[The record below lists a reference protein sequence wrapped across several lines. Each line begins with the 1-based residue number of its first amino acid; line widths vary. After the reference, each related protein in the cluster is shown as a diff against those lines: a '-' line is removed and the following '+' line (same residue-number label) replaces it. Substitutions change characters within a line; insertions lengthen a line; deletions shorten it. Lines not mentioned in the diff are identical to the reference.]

1 LLNLFRILKRTIME
15 KINRRSFIQT
25 SAVGLASLAT
35 LTAAGFASQGFA
47 PVTATVDKVKLGK
60 TGLTVSRVALGTGS
74 IGGNH
79 QSNQTRLGL
88 SKFVQLAHHAYDRGV
103 HFFDTADTY
112 GSYPFIREVFK
123 EIPRE
128 KVTLLG
134 KMWTYNDVSSAEP
147 VDKALDRF
155 RFETGSDYFD
165 IMLLH
170 CMMNGKWPEEKKR
183 YIDYFS
189 ESKQKG
195 IIKAV
200 GVSCHNFEALKVAA
214 DEPWVDVILA
224 RINPFQS
231 HMDGS
236 PAEINAILEKAR
248 KNGKGIIGMKIFG
261 NGDKIL
267 ENEREESITF
277 ALKKSNIHC
286 MTLGMESI
294 AQVDDAVDRV
304 MRIAKS

>member
-1 LLNLFRILKRTIME
+1 
-15 KINRRSFIQT
+15 
-25 SAVGLASLAT
+25 
-35 LTAAGFASQGFA
+35 
-47 PVTATVDKVKLGK
+47 
-60 TGLTVSRVALGTGS
+60 
-74 IGGNH
+74 
-79 QSNQTRLGL
+79 
-88 SKFVQLAHHAYDRGV
+88 
-103 HFFDTADTY
+103 
-112 GSYPFIREVFK
+112 
-123 EIPRE
+123 
-128 KVTLLG
+128 
-134 KMWTYNDVSSAEP
+134 MWTENNPAKAEP

-155 RFETGSDYFD
+155 RSETGSDYFD

-170 CMMNGKWPEEKKR
+170 CMLNGKWPEEKKR

-189 ESKQKG
+189 KAKQDG

-214 DEPWVDVILA
+214 DDPWVDVILA
-224 RINPFQS
+224 RINPFRA

-236 PAEINAILEKAR
+236 PAEINAVLERAR
-248 KNGKGIIGMKIFG
+248 YNGKGIVGMKIFG
-261 NGDKIL
+261 NGDRVL
-267 ENEREESITF
+267 DNEREESITY

>member
-1 LLNLFRILKRTIME
+1 ME
-15 KINRRSFIQT
+15 KINRRRFLYSGALSLT
-25 SAVGLASLAT
+25 GLSALS
-35 LTAAGFASQGFA
+35 AAGILNQGFA
-47 PVTATVDKVKLGK
+47 PVNATIDQVKLGI

-88 SKFVQLAHHAYDRGV
+88 PNFVQMARHAYDRGIN
-103 HFFDTADTY
+103 FFDTADTY
-112 GSYPFIREVFK
+112 GSYPFIKEVLK
-123 EIPRE
+123 DLPRE

-134 KMWTYNDVSSAEP
+134 KMWTYKDPATSEP

-155 RFETGSDYFD
+155 RRETGSDYFD

-170 CMMNGKWPEEKKR
+170 CMTDGNWKEEKKR

-189 ESKQKG
+189 RAKQKG

-200 GVSCHNFEALKVAA
+200 GLSCHNYEALKVAV
-214 DEPWVDVILA
+214 DDPWVDVILA
-224 RINPFQS
+224 RINPFQV
-231 HMDGS
+231 HMDGT
-236 PAEINAILEKAR
+236 PAQINELLNRAR
-248 KNGKGIIGMKIFG
+248 LNGKGIVGMKIFG
-261 NGDKIL
+261 NGDKIK
-267 ENEREESITF
+267 ENEREESINF
-277 ALKKSNIHC
+277 ALKNTGIHC

-304 MRIAKS
+304 IRILKS

>member
-1 LLNLFRILKRTIME
+1 MHTG
-15 KINRRSFIQT
+15 
-25 SAVGLASLAT
+25 AVGLAGFAALSAT
-35 LTAAGFASQGFA
+35 GLASQGFTPA
-47 PVTATVDKVKLGK
+47 AYTIDKVKLGK

-79 QSNQTRLGL
+79 QSNQTRLGM
-88 SKFVQLAHHAYDRGV
+88 SKFMQLAHHAYERGI
-103 HFFDTADTY
+103 HFFDTADSY
-112 GSYPFIREVFK
+112 GSYPFVREVFK
-123 EIPRE
+123 EVPRE
-128 KVTLLG
+128 KITLLG
-134 KMWTYNDVSSAEP
+134 KMWTFNDAANAEP

-155 RFETGSDYFD
+155 RVETGSDYFD

-170 CMMNGKWPEEKKR
+170 CMMDGKWQVEKKR
-183 YIDYFS
+183 YTDYFS
-189 ESKQKG
+189 EAKQKG

-200 GVSCHNFEALKVAA
+200 GVSCHNIDALRVAA
-214 DEPWVDVILA
+214 ADPWVDIILS

-231 HMDGS
+231 HMDGT
-236 PAEINAILEKAR
+236 PDEINAILLRAKN
-248 KNGKGIIGMKIFG
+248 NGKGIIGMKIFG

-277 ALKKSNIHC
+277 ALKKTNIHC

-304 MRIAKS
+304 MRIARS

>member
-1 LLNLFRILKRTIME
+1 ME
-15 KINRRSFIQT
+15 KINRRSFIYT
-25 SAVGLASLAT
+25 SAVGLTGYAT
-35 LTAAGFASQGFA
+35 LSAAGMISQGFA
-47 PVTATVDKVKLGK
+47 PATATIDKIKLGN

-79 QSNQTRLGL
+79 QSNQTRLGM
-88 SKFVQLAHHAYDRGV
+88 SKFVQMAHHAYDRGI
-103 HFFDTADTY
+103 HFFDTADSY
-112 GSYPFIREVFK
+112 GSYPFVREVFK
-123 EIPRE
+123 EVPRD

-134 KMWTYNDVSSAEP
+134 KMWTTNDPAKAEP

-155 RFETGSDYFD
+155 RTETGSDYFD

-170 CMMNGKWPEEKKR
+170 CMTDGKWQEEKKR

-189 ESKQKG
+189 KAKQDG

-214 DEPWVDVILA
+214 DDPWVDVILA
-224 RINPFQS
+224 RINPFQA
-231 HMDGS
+231 HMDGT
-236 PAEINAILEKAR
+236 PAEINALIERAR

-261 NGDKIL
+261 NGDRVL
-267 ENEREESITF
+267 EKEREESITF
-277 ALKKSNIHC
+277 ALKKSSIHC
-286 MTLGMESI
+286 MTLGMESV

-304 MRIAKS
+304 MRIVKS

>member
-1 LLNLFRILKRTIME
+1 MDQ
-15 KINRRSFIQT
+15 INRRRFIQ
-25 SAVGLASLAT
+25 SGAASLAG
-35 LTAAGFASQGFA
+35 LAALSTVGFAAEGFLPA
-47 PVTATVDKVKLGK
+47 NAKVDQVKLGN

-74 IGGNH
+74 IGGPH
-79 QSNQTRLGL
+79 ASNQTRLGL
-88 SKFVQLAHHAYDRGV
+88 PTFVKMAHHAYDRGIR
-103 HFFDTADTY
+103 FFDTADTY
-112 GSYPFIREVFK
+112 GSYPFVREVFK
-123 EIPRE
+123 EVPRE

-134 KMWTYNDVSSAEP
+134 KMWTYNDAAKSEP

-155 RFETGSDYFD
+155 RTETGSDYFD

-170 CMMNGKWPEEKKR
+170 CMTNGNWQEEKKR

-189 ESKQKG
+189 LAKQKG
-195 IIKAV
+195 IIKSV
-200 GVSCHNFEALKVAA
+200 GLSCHNYDALKLAV
-214 DEPWVDVILA
+214 DDPWVDVILA

-231 HMDGS
+231 HMDGT
-236 PAEINAILEKAR
+236 PDQINALLDRAKA
-248 KNGKGIIGMKIFG
+248 NGKGIIGMKIFG

-267 ENEREESITF
+267 EKEREESITF
-277 ALKKSNIHC
+277 ALKKTSVHC

>member
-1 LLNLFRILKRTIME
+1 ME
-15 KINRRSFIQT
+15 KINRRKFIAT
-25 SAVGLASLAT
+25 GAVGLT
-35 LTAAGFASQGFA
+35 GFAALAATGMAGMGFSPA
-47 PVTATVDKVKLGK
+47 NAIVDKVKLGNS
-60 TGLTVSRVALGTGS
+60 GLTISRVAMGTGS

-88 SKFVQLAHHAYDRGV
+88 SNFVKMAHHAYDRGI

-112 GSYPFIREVFK
+112 GSYPFIKEVFK
-123 EIPRE
+123 EVPRD

-134 KMWTYNDVSSAEP
+134 KMWTYNDAATSEP

-155 RFETGSDYFD
+155 RMESGSDYFD

-170 CMMNGKWPEEKKR
+170 CMTNGNWKEEKKR
-183 YIDYFS
+183 YIEYFS
-189 ESKQKG
+189 VAKQKG

-200 GVSCHNFEALKVAA
+200 GLSCHNYEALKMAA
-214 DEPWVDVILA
+214 EDPWVDVILA

-231 HMDGS
+231 HMDGT
-236 PAEINAILEKAR
+236 PEQINAILDLAR
-248 KNGKGIIGMKIFG
+248 ANGKGIVGMKIFG
-261 NGDKIL
+261 NGDKIK

-277 ALKKSNIHC
+277 AVKKTSIHA

-304 MRIAKS
+304 MRIVKLS

>member
-1 LLNLFRILKRTIME
+1 MPIFKRTIME
-15 KINRRSFIQT
+15 KINRRSFIHT
-25 SAVGLASLAT
+25 SAAGLAGLASLAAT
-35 LTAAGFASQGFA
+35 GFVNQGFTPA
-47 PVTATVDKVKLGK
+47 TATVDKVKLGN
-60 TGLTVSRVALGTGS
+60 TGLTVSRVAMGTGS

-79 QSNQTRLGL
+79 QSNQTRLGM
-88 SKFVQLAHHAYDRGV
+88 SKFIQMAHHAYDRGI
-103 HFFDTADTY
+103 HFFDTADSY

-123 EIPRE
+123 EVPRE

-134 KMWTYNDVSSAEP
+134 KMWTENDPAKAEP

-155 RFETGSDYFD
+155 RSETGSDYFD

-170 CMMNGKWPEEKKR
+170 CMVNGKWQEEKKR

-189 ESKQKG
+189 EAKQKG

-214 DEPWVDVILA
+214 DDPWVDVILA
-224 RINPFQS
+224 RINPFQA
-231 HMDGS
+231 HMDGT
-236 PAEINAILEKAR
+236 PAEINAVIERAR
-248 KNGKGIIGMKIFG
+248 NNGKGVIGMKIFG
-261 NGDKIL
+261 NGDRIL

-277 ALKKSNIHC
+277 ALKKSSIHC

-294 AQVDDAVDRV
+294 VQVDDAVDRV
-304 MRIAKS
+304 MRILKS

>member
-1 LLNLFRILKRTIME
+1 ME
-15 KINRRSFIQT
+15 KINRRCFIQT
-25 SAVGLASLAT
+25 SAVGLAGLAT
-35 LTAAGFASQGFA
+35 LTAAGLSNQGFSPA
-47 PVTATVDKVKLGK
+47 TATVDEVKLGK
-60 TGLTVSRVALGTGS
+60 TGLHVSRVALGTGS

-79 QSNQTRLGL
+79 QSNQTRLGM
-88 SKFVQLAHHAYDRGV
+88 SKFVQMAHHAYDRGIR
-103 HFFDTADTY
+103 FFDTADTY
-112 GSYPFIREVFK
+112 GSYPFVREVFK

-134 KMWTYNDVSSAEP
+134 KMWTYKDASAAEP

-155 RFETGSDYFD
+155 RAETGSDYFD

-189 ESKQKG
+189 EAKQKG

-214 DEPWVDVILA
+214 DDPWVDVILA

-231 HMDGS
+231 HMDGT
-236 PAEINAILEKAR
+236 PDQINALLETAR

-261 NGDKIL
+261 NGDKVL

>member
-1 LLNLFRILKRTIME
+1 ME
-15 KINRRSFIQT
+15 RINRRKFIYN
-25 SAVGLASLAT
+25 SSVGLAGYAA
-35 LTAAGFASQGFA
+35 LTATGLAGQGFT
-47 PVTATVDKVKLGK
+47 PATTQIDKVKLGN
-60 TGLTVSRVALGTGS
+60 TGLTVSRVAMGTGS

-88 SKFVQLAHHAYDRGV
+88 ANFVKMAHHAYDRGI
-103 HFFDTADTY
+103 HFFDTADSY
-112 GSYPFIREVFK
+112 GSYPFVKEVFK
-123 EIPRE
+123 EVPRE

-134 KMWTYNDVSSAEP
+134 KMWTYNDPATSEP

-155 RFETGSDYFD
+155 RTESGSDYFD

-170 CMMNGKWPEEKKR
+170 CMTNGKWREEKKR

-189 ESKQKG
+189 EAKQKG

-200 GVSCHNFEALKVAA
+200 GVSCHNIDALRVAA
-214 DEPWVDVILA
+214 DDPWVDVILS

-231 HMDGS
+231 HMDGTPS
-236 PAEINAILEKAR
+236 EINAILER
-248 KNGKGIIGMKIFG
+248 GRSNGKGIIGMKIFG

-294 AQVDDAVDRV
+294 GQVDDAVDRV
-304 MRIAKS
+304 MRIFKS

>member
-1 LLNLFRILKRTIME
+1 MDR
-15 KINRRSFIQT
+15 INRRKFIYT
-25 SAVGLASLAT
+25 SAVGLTGYAAIS
-35 LTAAGFASQGFA
+35 AAGIASQGFTPA
-47 PVTATVDKVKLGK
+47 TAKVDQIKLGK
-60 TGLTVSRVALGTGS
+60 TGLTVSRIAMGTGS
-74 IGGNH
+74 IGGNR

-88 SKFVQLAHHAYDRGV
+88 ANFVKMAHHAYDRGI

-112 GSYPFIREVFK
+112 GSYPFVKEVFK
-123 EIPRE
+123 EVPRE

-134 KMWTYNDVSSAEP
+134 KMWTYNDPATSEP
-147 VDKALDRF
+147 VEKALDRF
-155 RFETGSDYFD
+155 RLESGCDYFD

-170 CMMNGKWPEEKKR
+170 CMTNGKWPEEKKR

-189 ESKQKG
+189 EAKQKG

-200 GVSCHNFEALKVAA
+200 GVSCHNIEALRVAA
-214 DEPWVDVILA
+214 NDPWVDVILS

-231 HMDGS
+231 HMDGT
-236 PAEINAILEKAR
+236 PAEINGILELAR
-248 KNGKGIIGMKIFG
+248 NNGKGVVGMKIFG

-294 AQVDDAVDRV
+294 GQVDDAVDRV
-304 MRIAKS
+304 MRILKS

>member
-1 LLNLFRILKRTIME
+1 ME
-15 KINRRSFIQT
+15 KINRRSFIYT
-25 SAVGLASLAT
+25 SALGLTGYVALAATGFTSLD
-35 LTAAGFASQGFA
+35 FA
-47 PVTATVDKVKLGK
+47 PATATIDKVKLGN
-60 TGLTVSRVALGTGS
+60 TGLTVSRVAMGTGS
-74 IGGNH
+74 IGSNH
-79 QSNQTRLGL
+79 QSNQTRLGMT
-88 SKFVQLAHHAYDRGV
+88 KFVQMAHHAYDRGI

-112 GSYPFIREVFK
+112 GSYPFVREVFK

-128 KVTLLG
+128 KVILLG
-134 KMWTYNDVSSAEP
+134 KMWTENDPSQAEP

-155 RFETGSDYFD
+155 RSETGSDYFD

-170 CMMNGKWPEEKKR
+170 CMMNGKWQEEKKR

-189 ESKQKG
+189 KAKQKG

-214 DEPWVDVILA
+214 DDPWVDVILA

-236 PAEINAILEKAR
+236 PTEINAVLEHAR
-248 KNGKGIIGMKIFG
+248 NNGKGIIGMKIFG

-267 ENEREESITF
+267 DKEREESITF
-277 ALKKSNIHC
+277 ALKKSSIHG

-304 MRIAKS
+304 MRIARS

>member
-1 LLNLFRILKRTIME
+1 ME
-15 KINRRSFIQT
+15 KINRRNFIYT
-25 SAVGLASLAT
+25 GAVGLTGYTA
-35 LTAAGFASQGFA
+35 LTSGLVNLGFA
-47 PVTATVDKVKLGK
+47 PVTATVDQVKLGK
-60 TGLTVSRVALGTGS
+60 TGLNVSRIALGTGS

-79 QSNQTRLGL
+79 QSNQTRLGM
-88 SKFVQLAHHAYDRGV
+88 SKFVGMARHAYDRGIR
-103 HFFDTADTY
+103 FFDTADSY
-112 GSYPFIREVFK
+112 GSYPFVREVFK
-123 EIPRE
+123 EVPRE

-134 KMWTYNDVSSAEP
+134 KMWTTNDPSKAEP

-155 RFETGSDYFD
+155 RTETGSDYFD

-170 CMMNGKWPEEKKR
+170 CMIDGKWQEEKKR

-189 ESKQKG
+189 KAKQDG

-214 DEPWVDVILA
+214 DDPWVDVILA
-224 RINPFQS
+224 RINPFQA

-236 PAEINAILEKAR
+236 PSEINALLERAR
-248 KNGKGIIGMKIFG
+248 NNGKGIVGMKIFG
-261 NGDKIL
+261 NGDKVL

-277 ALKKSNIHC
+277 ALKKSSIHC

-294 AQVDDAVDRV
+294 AHVDDAVDRV
-304 MRIAKS
+304 MRIVKS

>member
-1 LLNLFRILKRTIME
+1 MG
-15 KINRRSFIQT
+15 KINRRSFIYT
-25 SAVGLASLAT
+25 GAVGLTGYAALSAT
-35 LTAAGFASQGFA
+35 GLISQGFA
-47 PVTATVDKVKLGK
+47 PATTTIDKVKLGN

-79 QSNQTRLGL
+79 QSNQTRLGM
-88 SKFVQLAHHAYDRGV
+88 SKFVQMAHHAYDRGV
-103 HFFDTADTY
+103 HFFDTADSY
-112 GSYPFIREVFK
+112 GSYPFVREVFK
-123 EIPRE
+123 EVPRE
-128 KVTLLG
+128 KITLLG
-134 KMWTYNDVSSAEP
+134 KMWTTNDPAKAEP

-155 RFETGSDYFD
+155 RTETGSDYFD

-170 CMMNGKWPEEKKR
+170 CMTDGKWREEKKR

-189 ESKQKG
+189 KAKQDG

-214 DEPWVDVILA
+214 DDPWVDVILA
-224 RINPFQS
+224 RINPFQA
-231 HMDGS
+231 HMDGT
-236 PAEINAILEKAR
+236 PAEISAVIELAR

-261 NGDKIL
+261 NGDRIL

-277 ALKKSNIHC
+277 ALKKSSIHC
-286 MTLGMESI
+286 MTLGMESV

-304 MRIAKS
+304 MRILKS

>member
-1 LLNLFRILKRTIME
+1 ME
-15 KINRRSFIQT
+15 RINRRKFIYN
-25 SAVGLASLAT
+25 SAIGLSGYAA
-35 LTAAGFASQGFA
+35 LTAAGMTSQGFIPA
-47 PVTATVDKVKLGK
+47 TALVDKVKLGN
-60 TGLTVSRVALGTGS
+60 TGLTISRIAMGTGS

-88 SKFVQLAHHAYDRGV
+88 PTFIKMARHAYDRGI
-103 HFFDTADTY
+103 HFFDTADSY
-112 GSYPFIREVFK
+112 GSYPFVKEVFK

-134 KMWTYNDVSSAEP
+134 KMWTYNDPATSEP

-155 RFETGSDYFD
+155 RSESGSDYFD

-170 CMMNGKWPEEKKR
+170 CMTNGKWPEEKKR

-189 ESKQKG
+189 EAKQKG
-195 IIKAV
+195 IIRAV
-200 GVSCHNFEALKVAA
+200 GVSCHNIDALKVAA
-214 DEPWVDVILA
+214 DDPWVDVILS

-231 HMDGS
+231 HMDGT
-236 PAEINAILEKAR
+236 PAEINAILGKAR
-248 KNGKGIIGMKIFG
+248 NNGKGIIGMKIFG

-277 ALKKSNIHC
+277 ALKKSNIHG

-294 AQVDDAVDRV
+294 AQMDDAVDRV
-304 MRIAKS
+304 MRILKS